1 MVENNTLRTLVVV
14 FALIGM
20 GSGIGV
26 YTAHQKNL
34 QKPPAVPGLMWPQPK
49 TLQSFTT
56 VDQDGRT
63 FGLEN
68 LQGKWSFLFFGYTN
82 CPDICPIT
90 LSVFNSIYEKL
101 ETMGNSENLQMVFVS
116 VDPARDNSEQL
127 KQYVSYFNK
136 DFIGLGGNLEQV
148 SELTSQMGIAFFHEP
163 ASAEGDY
170 LVDHAASVFLVDPQG
185 RVIAIM
191 SAPHQAEDI
200 ISRFNEIRTFINRQ
214 HS

>member
-1 MVENNTLRTLVVV
+1 MIKNSSLRTLVVV

-26 YTAHQKNL
+26 YTAHQNNL
-34 QKPPAVPGLMWPQPK
+34 NKPPTVPGLMWPQPK
-49 TLQSFTT
+49 KLQNFTT
-56 VDQDGRT
+56 INQDGEE

-90 LSVFNSIYEKL
+90 LSVFNSIYAKL
-101 ETMGNSENLQMVFVS
+101 ETEDTNKDVQMLFVS
-116 VDPARDNSEQL
+116 VDPARDDTQQL
-127 KQYVSYFNK
+127 KQYVNYFNK
-136 DFIGLGGNLEQV
+136 DFIGLGGSLEQV
-148 SELTSQMGIAFFHEP
+148 SNLTSQLGIAFFHEP

-170 LVDHAASVFLVDPQG
+170 LVDHAASVFLVDPEG
-185 RVIAIM
+185 RLIAIM
-191 SAPHQAEDI
+191 SAPHQADDI
-200 ISRFNEIRTFINRQ
+200 ISRFGKIRTFINRQ

>member
-1 MVENNTLRTLVVV
+1 MIENKSLRTLTLI
-14 FALIGM
+14 FALIGL
-20 GSGIGV
+20 GAGIGV
-26 YTAHQKNL
+26 YTAHQNNM
-34 QKPPAVPGLMWPQPK
+34 QKPPAVAGLMWPQPK

-56 VDQDGRT
+56 VNQDGQA

-90 LSVFNSIYEKL
+90 LTVFKTVYEKL
-101 ETMGNSENLQMVFVS
+101 ESMDKSENVQMVFVS
-116 VDPARDNSEQL
+116 VDPDRDSSEQL
-127 KQYVSYFNK
+127 KQYVSYFNQ

-148 SELTSQMGIAFFHEP
+148 SNLTSQMGIAFFHEP

-170 LVDHAASVFLVDPQG
+170 LVDHAASVFLVDPRG

-200 ISRFNEIRTFINRQ
+200 LSRFSKIRSFINRQ
-214 HS
+214 LG